1 MMANNKSRCV
11 STDLHNIPTGRWKGK
26 PGHMCWSYDLKMQSL
41 WKPQGFYPPRCCS
54 IIHCN
59 DCPSLLIIF
68 EDILGELRSLEKATE
83 NHVTHENANQSL
95 YDDESES
102 GLETKDIVTS
112 PQQWNMISCGFAEK
126 ELLGHHPEK

>member
-11 STDLHNIPTGRWKGK
+11 STDLHNIPMGRWKGK
-26 PGHMCWSYDLKMQSL
+26 PGHMCWSYDLKCRVFGNHKDSILPDAAQS
-41 WKPQGFYPPRCCS
+41 S
-54 IIHCN
+54 IATIG
-59 DCPSLLIIF
+59 PSLLIIF